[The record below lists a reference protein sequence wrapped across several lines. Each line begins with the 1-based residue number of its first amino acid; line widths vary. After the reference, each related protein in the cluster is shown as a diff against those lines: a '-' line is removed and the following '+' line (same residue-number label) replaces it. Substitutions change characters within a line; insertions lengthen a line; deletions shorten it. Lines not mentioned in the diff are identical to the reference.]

1 MLVWNLQTLQPWRV
15 YASPCID
22 VFAHPST
29 PTFAAVFAATD
40 AADAAVVVRFVGRVV
55 APAGAYACRDGPPE
69 AVLFPPGDR
78 ASRDASSAP
87 ESVPMLVV
95 TRDREIVRVGAE
107 TNREARARD
116 DMDVDRAPV
125 ARWFPGGTAVA
136 GAPVSAETRALL
148 AETRDAVRSLD
159 LNGDDDDEDVPTHE
173 RVIGGAH
180 RGVGKMPWGALFD
193 APSHE
198 LPPLTAL
205 CPRFMDAMLARQANP
220 DAE

>member
-1 MLVWNLQTLQPWRV
+1 
-15 YASPCID
+15 
-22 VFAHPST
+22 
-29 PTFAAVFAATD
+29 
-40 AADAAVVVRFVGRVV
+40 
-55 APAGAYACRDGPPE
+55 
-69 AVLFPPGDR
+69 
-78 ASRDASSAP
+78 
-87 ESVPMLVV
+87 
-95 TRDREIVRVGAE
+95 
-107 TNREARARD
+107 
-116 DMDVDRAPV
+116 MDFDRAPV
-125 ARWFPGGTAVA
+125 ARRFPGGTAVV

-159 LNGDDDDEDVPTHE
+159 LNGDDEDEDVPTHE